1 MSTTDTSLQIAAQE
15 VMLAIEE
22 DIEKIKFHMRKAQP
36 DKTDLAFIR
45 VTCID
50 INRRLEDISYWASI
64 EYRKDGV

>member
-1 MSTTDTSLQIAAQE
+1 MSTPQIKAQE
-15 VMLAIEE
+15 AMIKIEE

-36 DKTDLAFIR
+36 DKIDLAFIR

-50 INRRLEDISYWASI
+50 INSRLEDISYWAST